1 MNSEKTMKNLIL
13 LAPICL
19 LITAC
24 NPVQKQGDGA
34 NSKQDSPNVILMIGD
49 GMGMSQLSSVYYF
62 KEGEVNISRFK
73 HTGFS
78 RTSSATQKI
87 TDSGAA
93 GTAMANG
100 VKTYNGA
107 IGVDVDTNKVE
118 NLVKIVSRRN
128 YSTGIIATSTLTH
141 ATPASFFAHSDAR
154 GKEDAMAA
162 QMHNS
167 EVDFFAA
174 GGLKHFNKRNDGVN
188 YLDSLMAFGFTVDT
202 SALIT
207 KDEISA
213 DKKYGFL
220 LQNGAM
226 PKKIDGRD
234 EFLPNATSLAIEYF
248 KKIESP
254 FFLMVEGSQIDWGGH
269 DNHHEYLVGEMNDF
283 DDAIGVALDFA
294 EKEGNTTVVVTA
306 DHETG
311 GYTLRSGKNEKGHT
325 DYNVINP
332 SFSTGGHSAAM
343 VPVLAYGPNAEV
355 FTGIYENTEIF
366 QKILNLTK

>member
-1 MNSEKTMKNLIL
+1 MKSLIL
-13 LAPICL
+13 LISIYAL
-19 LITAC
+19 TSSC
-24 NPVQKQGDGA
+24 NPSQNQVEEG
-34 NSKQDSPNVILMIGD
+34 NSQQNSPNVILMIGD

-62 KEGEVNISRFK
+62 KQGEINISRFK

-118 NLVKIVSRRN
+118 NIIEIVSKRN
-128 YSTGIIATSTLTH
+128 YNTGIIATSTLTH
-141 ATPASFFAHSDAR
+141 ATPASFFAHSDSR
-154 GKEDAMAA
+154 GKEDFMAA
-162 QMHNS
+162 QMHSS

-174 GGLKHFNKRNDGVN
+174 GGLKHFNKRKDGVN
-188 YLDSLMAFGFTVDT
+188 YLDSLLAKGFVVDT
-202 SALIT
+202 SALLS
-207 KDEISA
+207 ESELSSNN
-213 DKKYGFL
+213 KYGFL
-220 LQNGAM
+220 LAHGAL

-234 EFLPNATSLAIEYF
+234 DFLPNATALAAHYL
-248 KKIESP
+248 ESRNAP

-269 DNHHEYLVGEMNDF
+269 DNDHEYLVGEMNDF

-294 EKEGNTTVVVTA
+294 EKDGNTIVVVTA

-325 DYNVINP
+325 DYNIISP
-332 SFSTGGHSAAM
+332 SFSTSGHSAAM
-343 VPVLAYGPNAEV
+343 VPVLAFGPNAEE
-355 FTGIYENTEIF
+355 FQGIYENTAIF
-366 QKILNLTK
+366 KKINELTD